1 MRNSVDL
8 PAPLGPMMPT
18 MAPAGTLKLTLRFWY
33 SYEDSSSKRAIRAL
47 ALAWR
52 PLGFWRTHSSSF
64 LMVFWRAD
72 SVASS
77 CLRRSSFCSSQEL

>member
-1 MRNSVDL
+1 MKISWVS
-8 PAPLGPMMPT
+8 
-18 MAPAGTLKLTLRFWY
+18 LRFWY